1 MELNFPAK
9 ETNIF
14 GDTPSTSFLPKA
26 QTRSNDS
33 FHTNVEPQR
42 ELSWTEMDRVDGY
55 DVYNEKSV
63 PDNKNANSVS
73 NIIDSYLSGI
83 VTYLDETYANLHQ
96 EISKLIIDGRSN
108 DRDIVDGHM
117 DVTVYL
123 HSVLKPS
130 LQLIINENV
139 LEMKRLYKQIIRDGF
154 VKI

>member
-1 MELNFPAK
+1 MESNFPVK

-42 ELSWTEMDRVDGY
+42 ELSWTEMDRFDGY

-63 PDNKNANSVS
+63 PDNKNANCV
-73 NIIDSYLSGI
+73 NKIIDFYLNE
-83 VTYLDETYANLHQ
+83 VMVHLDETYASLHR
-96 EISKLIIDGRSN
+96 ELSRVIIDGRSN
-108 DRDIVDGHM
+108 DRDCVDGHM
-117 DVTVYL
+117 DVTDYL

-154 VKI
+154 IKI